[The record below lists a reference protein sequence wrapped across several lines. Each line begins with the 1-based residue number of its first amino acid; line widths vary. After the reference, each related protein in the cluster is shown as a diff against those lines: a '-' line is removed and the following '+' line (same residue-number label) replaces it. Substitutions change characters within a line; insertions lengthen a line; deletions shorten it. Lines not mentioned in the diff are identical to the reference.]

1 MQEPVAMND
10 INVSNKCITEHLINQ
25 FFIKVEGKEQG
36 QKLKESTAKKTA
48 ADNLLDNCKHCTVS
62 RFAKELHLVTNY
74 RSVFFL
80 HTISVLQ

>member
-36 QKLKESTAKKTA
+36 QQLKESTAK
-48 ADNLLDNCKHCTVS
+48 NLQQ
-62 RFAKELHLVTNY
+62 
-74 RSVFFL
+74 
-80 HTISVLQ
+80 TIYLIIVNSALYVDLPKSCS

>member
-36 QKLKESTAKKTA
+36 QKLKESTAQNLQQTIYLIIVNA
-48 ADNLLDNCKHCTVS
+48 AV
-62 RFAKELHLVTNY
+62 EY
-74 RSVFFL
+74 
-80 HTISVLQ
+80 